1 MSNEIKEVTIQFENM
16 IQAHQL
22 EWNISI
28 GVFVLGVLLFAYL
41 VKKEN
46 ELNLQETILA
56 VVGLKKI
63 TRTWTIA
70 IVNIL
75 TIVLPLTIIV
85 FTFYP

>member
-1 MSNEIKEVTIQFENM
+1 MNNEIHEVTTRFENM

-28 GVFVLGVLLFAYL
+28 GIFVFGVLLLAYL

-46 ELNLQETILA
+46 GLNIQETILA
-56 VVGLKKI
+56 VVGLKKV

-70 IVNIL
+70 VVNIL

-85 FTFYP
+85 FTFYR